1 MRKFVLIAVLALM
14 IPTAVNADP
23 LTKTGWRG
31 WGPRVGVTLDPD
43 QIHFGAHVDFGNFA
57 EHIRFQPNV
66 EVGIGDNLTIVA
78 LNFEGAYRFSSRWD
92 VWTPYAG
99 GGLGIN
105 FVSFDND
112 HDHAEGAFAA
122 GPMHDV
128 EGDDSSTDIGLNLL
142 GGIEKGLKN
151 GHRFFLEGKLGL
163 ADSPDLKF
171 TAGWTFFH

>member
-1 MRKFVLIAVLALM
+1 MRKFVLIAVLALI
-14 IPTAVNADP
+14 IPTVASADP
-23 LTKTGWRG
+23 LTKVGWRG
-31 WGPRVGVTLDPD
+31 WGPRVGLTIDPD
-43 QIHFGAHVDFGNFA
+43 QVHFGAHVDFGNFA
-57 EHIRFQPNV
+57 EHIRFQPNI
-66 EVGIGDNLTIVA
+66 EVGIGDDLTIFA

-105 FVSFDND
+105 FVSFDSD
-112 HDHAEGAFAA
+112 HNHLEAANYAAEVA
-122 GPMHDV
+122 H
-128 EGDDSSTDIGLNLL
+128 EIDDSDTDVGLNLL

-163 ADSPDLKF
+163 ADSPDFKA